1 MLPGNELTKIA
12 NLPFRAIISCTPDLM
27 LKKAFESQ
35 KLPYDFHY
43 FGQKQPTIRE
53 DRTILYNLFGTAE
66 NEESL
71 IVTYEDFYKFFVR
84 LLGGDQQMPLALQY
98 ILQEAEF
105 FMLLGF
111 NLEKWYIPLIIRK
124 LNEQKNLQEKTR
136 FSVLTKDSQFK
147 PETRFK
153 LSTTFVV
160 LNGDIQDILDSLEK
174 AVSDFVPPPG
184 EDSSQA
190 KPDPVQQRG
199 MLDSINEFIGSD
211 NLENAIQALL
221 SCSQL
226 LLLSPSDENDLR
238 NLDAQL
244 ASAQKA
250 FGTSQITFQ
259 ELSGA
264 RRRVGATLLDMTARV
279 RKNLNLD
286 EHGHTSP

>member
-1 MLPGNELTKIA
+1 
-12 NLPFRAIISCTPDLM
+12 
-27 LKKAFESQ
+27 
-35 KLPYDFHY
+35 
-43 FGQKQPTIRE
+43 
-53 DRTILYNLFGTAE
+53 
-66 NEESL
+66 
-71 IVTYEDFYKFFVR
+71 
-84 LLGGDQQMPLALQY
+84 
-98 ILQEAEF
+98 
-105 FMLLGF
+105 
-111 NLEKWYIPLIIRK
+111 
-124 LNEQKNLQEKTR
+124 
-136 FSVLTKDSQFK
+136 
-147 PETRFK
+147 
-153 LSTTFVV
+153 
-160 LNGDIQDILDSLEK
+160 
-174 AVSDFVPPPG
+174 
-184 EDSSQA
+184 
-190 KPDPVQQRG
+190 